1 MERHVYCIPMVEP
14 ETVMGYRLTKGRN
27 RQPTTKGLQEKLLD
41 LWSICQRPRCTA
53 IEAEQG
59 PGFAIAAYS

>member
-1 MERHVYCIPMVEP
+1 MERHVYCIAMVEP

-41 LWSICQRPRCTA
+41 LWSICQRP
-53 IEAEQG
+53 
-59 PGFAIAAYS
+59 